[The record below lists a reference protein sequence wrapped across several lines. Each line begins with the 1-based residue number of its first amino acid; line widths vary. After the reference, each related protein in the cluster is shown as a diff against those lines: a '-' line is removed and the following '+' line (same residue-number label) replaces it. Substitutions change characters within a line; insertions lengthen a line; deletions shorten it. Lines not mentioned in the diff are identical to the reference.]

1 MTDNN
6 PTSSHV
12 RIEIDPLSNNNQ
24 NDARENNSTGF
35 HRYTQGSDEVVSAP
49 HDYLML
55 ACKLDDI
62 AWLKDVQPDEKAIFD
77 DIHNYE
83 LTTTLV
89 SIPANPANKIPQS
102 PHMFLAGKLTS
113 AKYLNK

>member
-1 MTDNN
+1 MLVVQQT
-6 PTSSHV
+6 PVTV
-12 RIEIDPLSNNNQ
+12 ELC
-24 NDARENNSTGF
+24 
-35 HRYTQGSDEVVSAP
+35 RYTQGSDEVVSAP

-62 AWLKDVQPDEKAIFD
+62 AWLKDVQPDEQAIFE

-89 SIPANPANKIPQS
+89 SIPANPANKIPLT

-113 AKYLNK
+113 AKYINKYATICQATV